1 LAKNIYCNSSNYR
14 LQLWDTAGQERFKSL
29 IPAYLKN
36 TNCAVCIFDVTS
48 RDSFKNLKNWIQI
61 FEDNRPEGAA
71 TIILGNKI
79 DLPRR
84 VSQAE
89 AKEQARKLGMSYFE
103 VSARTAEN
111 LEKFFQC
118 AIEVIN

>member
-1 LAKNIYCNSSNYR
+1 
-14 LQLWDTAGQERFKSL
+14 LQLWDTGGQERYKSL

-36 TNCAVCIFDVTS
+36 TNCAVFIFDVTS
-48 RDSFKNLKNWIQI
+48 RDSFTNLKNWIKI
-61 FEDNRPEGAA
+61 FEDNRPEDAA

-89 AKEQARKLGMSYFE
+89 AKEQARISDMPYFE
-103 VSARTAEN
+103 VSAKTAEN
-111 LEKFFQC
+111 LEKFFEC
-118 AIEVIN
+118 AIEVINEVKSSAST